1 MKFFELK
8 TVKKTLVWQ
17 IMSCTKCQLIISLT
31 ICMVILLATIIAVFR
46 LWKHEPDGLFDDH
59 GQVTSRLWARFGKY
73 A

>member
-1 MKFFELK
+1 
-8 TVKKTLVWQ
+8 
-17 IMSCTKCQLIISLT
+17 MSCTKCQLIISLT
-31 ICMVILLATIIAVFR
+31 ICMVILFATIIAVFR